1 MGVLFAFITNDAH
14 RLRCSLH
21 PYQAAL
27 RVAQGATTEG
37 WGLGFYHGDEVLLK
51 KRPQRSEGDL
61 DFSALAQEIRTE
73 VLVGHVRQATVGG
86 RTTENT
92 HPFRFRQWMG
102 AHLGTVDHFP
112 EIRPELLDSV
122 PDFLRRNIRG
132 QTDSEHLFH
141 LFLAFLHDGGK
152 LEDPTIGVE
161 AAADA
166 LRATLAFLDRAVSA
180 RGGRESPFNVVFT
193 NGRVLLAS
201 RRGFPLSVVR
211 RTGMAECAVCTTES
225 RALGRKQPVGHE
237 HLKSVLLLSRREPPA
252 GNGWEETPDESLVLV
267 DRDLGI
273 RIAPL
278 KAP

>member
-14 RLRCSLH
+14 RVRCSLDAH
-21 PYQAAL
+21 QQVL
-27 RVAQGATTEG
+27 RVAQQETTEG
-37 WGLGFYHGDEVLLK
+37 WGMGFYHGDEVLLK
-51 KRPQRSEGDL
+51 KRPQRSDGDL
-61 DFSALAQEIRTE
+61 DFFALARDIRTE
-73 VLVGHVRQATVGG
+73 VLVGHVRHATIGA

-102 AHLGTVDHFP
+102 AHVGTVDLFD
-112 EIRPELLDSV
+112 EIRLDLLGSV

-166 LRATLAFLDRAVSA
+166 LRATLAFLDRTVAA
-180 RGGRESPFNVVFT
+180 RGGKESPFNAVFT

-201 RRGFPLSVVR
+201 RRGRPLCVVR
-211 RTGMAECAVCTTES
+211 RTTMPECPVCTAEGE
-225 RALGRKQPVGHE
+225 AMGRPKPVGHE
-237 HLKSVLLLSRREPPA
+237 HLRSVLLLSRTDAPT
-252 GNGWEETPDESLVLV
+252 GNGWETIPEDSLVLV

-273 RIAPL
+273 RVAPL

>member
-14 RLRCSLH
+14 RVRCSLFAH
-21 PYQAAL
+21 QTAL
-27 RVAQGATTEG
+27 RVPQQETSEG
-37 WGLGFYHGDEVLLK
+37 WGMGFYHGDEVLLK
-51 KRPQRSEGDL
+51 KRPQRADGDL
-61 DFSALAQEIRTE
+61 DFFALARDIQSE
-73 VLVGHVRQATVGG
+73 VLVGHVRQPTLGA

-102 AHLGTVDHFP
+102 AHSGTVDAFE
-112 EIRPELLDSV
+112 EIRTELLASV
-122 PDFLRRNIRG
+122 PDFLKRNIRG
-132 QTDSEHLFH
+132 QTDSEALFH

-161 AAADA
+161 SAASA
-166 LRATLAFLDRAVSA
+166 LRSTLAVLDRAVA
-180 RGGRESPFNVVFT
+180 TRGGKESPFNVVFT

-201 RRGFPLSVVR
+201 RRGRPLSVVR
-211 RTGMAECAVCTTES
+211 RTTMPECPVCTAES
-225 RALGRKQPVGHE
+225 EALGRRQPVGHE
-237 HLKSVLLLSRREPPA
+237 HLKSVLLLSRTDAPG
-252 GNGWEETPDESLVLV
+252 GNGWESVPQDSLVLV